1 MKGSIG
7 VVLLSLGAILV
18 LSSVNGVID
27 SYNALAAVDFQD
39 DFLKGQLFG
48 NSIIPIVG
56 IGIMIGGYAL
66 YRNRH

>member
-7 VVLLSLGAILV
+7 VVLLSLGAILI
-18 LSSVNGVID
+18 LSSINSVME
-27 SYNALAAVDFQD
+27 SFNALSATDFQD

-56 IGIMIGGYAL
+56 IGIMLGGYTL
-66 YRNRH
+66 YRKRD

>member
-7 VVLLSLGAILV
+7 VVLLSLGAILI
-18 LSSVNGVID
+18 LSSINGVIE
-27 SYNALAAVDFQD
+27 SFSALSATDFQD

-66 YRNRH
+66 YRKRD